1 MENMEMLNRIQLRGF
16 VGSCK
21 VTSVADTRVARVS
34 VATNHCFKDR
44 SGNPVIETTLHNVTA
59 WEKEGIDLDNIG
71 RGDMV
76 EVTGRVRMNRYT
88 NSAGIP
94 CQTAEV
100 LANELKVLDKR
111 Q

>member
-1 MENMEMLNRIQLRGF
+1 
-16 VGSCK
+16 
-21 VTSVADTRVARVS
+21 
-34 VATNHCFKDR
+34 
-44 SGNPVIETTLHNVTA
+44 VTA

-76 EVTGRVRMNRYT
+76 EVTGRLRLARYT
-88 NSAGIP
+88 NSDGVP

>member
-21 VTSVADTRVARVS
+21 VTRVADTRVARVS
-34 VATNHCFKDR
+34 VATDHCFKDR
-44 SGNPVIETTLHNVTA
+44 SGTPVIETTWHNVTA

-76 EVTGRVRMNRYT
+76 EVTGRIRMNRYT
-88 NSAGIP
+88 NSDGVT

>member
-16 VGSCK
+16 VGTCRI
-21 VTSVADTRVARVS
+21 TSVADTRVARVS
-34 VATNHCFKDR
+34 VATDHCFKDR
-44 SGNPVIETTLHNVTA
+44 SGNSVIETTWHNVTA
-59 WEKEGIDLDNIG
+59 WEKEGINLDNIG

-76 EVTGRVRMNRYT
+76 EVTGRIRINRYT
-88 NSAGIP
+88 NSDGVT